1 MDADQF
7 REVFRRSPVTRT
19 KLAGF
24 KRNVAIA
31 IGNSGDESLL
41 PSAQRL
47 EQDED
52 PEIASHGRWAAQRLQ
67 ACKKDRA

>member
-7 REVFRRSPVTRT
+7 REVFRRSPVKRT
-19 KLAGF
+19 KLAGL

-41 PSAQRL
+41 PSAEHL
-47 EQDED
+47 EQDQD
-52 PEIASHGRWAAQRLQ
+52 PMVASHGALGRAEV
-67 ACKKDRA
+67 KDW